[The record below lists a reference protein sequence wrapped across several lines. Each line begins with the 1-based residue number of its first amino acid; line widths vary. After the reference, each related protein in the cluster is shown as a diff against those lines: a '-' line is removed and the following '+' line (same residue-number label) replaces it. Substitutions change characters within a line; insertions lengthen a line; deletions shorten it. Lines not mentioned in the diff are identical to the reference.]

1 MRKPFH
7 PRPPWSPGGAPN
19 GPHERLPMGSKRGR
33 PRDHKLGENPRTKS
47 ETGPG
52 PTGRPQRSVERTEG
66 EREPVSSFKVTR
78 GGEHRINQDLVF
90 GAEPI
95 RELIA
100 AAPAMVRMLY
110 LKDGL
115 QRRFVGE
122 AAAVRQHG
130 GRVAIASDNELAR
143 LAGAE
148 ARHQGIVA
156 NIREYQYAA
165 VEDVI
170 AQGADPI
177 VVIDGVT
184 DPRNLGAIL
193 RSAECAGV
201 RAAIIARNR
210 TAGINPA
217 AIKASAGSWIHLT
230 IAQCGNVVQAL
241 QKVKEAGYWVVAL
254 APAGETS
261 IYDLDTSRR
270 LAIVLGSE
278 DHGVRELVRKN
289 ADFIVNIPMSGR
301 VTSLNVSVAAAVALF
316 EIARRRSLQSSGSRI
331 Q

>member
-1 MRKPFH
+1 
-7 PRPPWSPGGAPN
+7 
-19 GPHERLPMGSKRGR
+19 
-33 PRDHKLGENPRTKS
+33 
-47 ETGPG
+47 
-52 PTGRPQRSVERTEG
+52 
-66 EREPVSSFKVTR
+66 VSTVNVAR
-78 GGEHRINQDLVF
+78 AEHRTNHDLVF
-90 GAEPI
+90 GVEPI

-100 AAPAMVRMLY
+100 VAPASVRVLY
-110 LKDGL
+110 LKEGL
-115 QRRFVGE
+115 ERRFLSE

-130 GRVAIASDNELAR
+130 GRVATASDDELAR

-156 NIREYQYAA
+156 NIREYRYAA
-165 VEDVI
+165 AEDVI

-177 VVIDGVT
+177 VVVDGVT

-193 RSAECAGV
+193 RSVECAGV
-201 RAAIIARNR
+201 RAVIIARNR
-210 TAGINPA
+210 TAGITPA

-241 QKVKEAGYWVVAL
+241 EKLKEAGYWIAAL

-278 DHGVRELVRKN
+278 DRGVRELVRKK
-289 ADFIVNIPMSGR
+289 ADFIVNIPMGGR
-301 VTSLNVSVAAAVALF
+301 VASLNVSVAAAVALF
-316 EIARRRSLQSSGSRI
+316 EIARRRSLRNRGS
-331 Q
+331 